1 MASGAFREHQE
12 TGIICNNHQKQALH
26 GCLGHIASFLGY
38 LLSYE
43 HLVES
48 SFSKSSAYEKRNH
61 QEDHQSYHHSTYR
74 HRFCRLRAELQGTVM
89 NPASVFRNRYLE
101 IVIQ

>member
-12 TGIICNNHQKQALH
+12 AGIICNNHQKQALH

-38 LLSYE
+38 LSSNE

-48 SFSKSSAYEKRNH
+48 SFSKSSFSKSSFSKSSDHEKRNH

-74 HRFCRLRAELQGTVM
+74 HRFCRLRAKLQGTV
-89 NPASVFRNRYLE
+89 S
-101 IVIQ
+101 

>member
-1 MASGAFREHQE
+1 MNIS
-12 TGIICNNHQKQALH
+12 
-26 GCLGHIASFLGY
+26 
-38 LLSYE
+38 
-43 HLVES
+43 VES

-74 HRFCRLRAELQGTVM
+74 HRFCRLCAELQGTVM

>member
-1 MASGAFREHQE
+1 MASGAFREHQQA
-12 TGIICNNHQKQALH
+12 GIICNNHQKQALH

-38 LLSYE
+38 LSSYE

-48 SFSKSSAYEKRNH
+48 SFSKSSAYEKRKH

-74 HRFCRLRAELQGTVM
+74 HCLCHLRAELQ
-89 NPASVFRNRYLE
+89 
-101 IVIQ
+101 VIFLILPQ